1 VSEIKYR
8 VLRYAK
14 KLVDVPIEE
23 VAKIAAI
30 LVREGGLSSD
40 EKNPLVVATVKAFEL
55 LEIAY
60 YGKQGLADK
69 GSYEAGLAEFVEG
82 RRTYDEFLAAV
93 ASLPEWEPKYDE
105 HGQPLPEPFDD
116 ALKMLIPLPGSSGEK
131 AKDERMVRFRAWLSD
146 FYSKQE
152 PDSDKRLVLVGSM
165 IEEMKQKGIP
175 PGLLTKAIFFY
186 PSWWETRLREQK
198 SAAGKKGQ
206 EVKQAQ
212 VGSSEDATNAKSE
225 TTVRD
230 SEEKIEEN
238 QK

>member
-1 VSEIKYR
+1 MSEIKYR

-30 LVREGGLSSD
+30 LVRETDLSGD
-40 EKNPLVVATVKAFEL
+40 EENPLVVATAKAFEL

-60 YGKQGLADK
+60 CGKQGLADND
-69 GSYEAGLAEFVEG
+69 SYEAGLAEFVEG
-82 RRTYDEFLAAV
+82 KRTDDKFLAAV
-93 ASLPEWEPKYDE
+93 VSLPEWKPKYDE

-116 ALKMLIPLPGSSGEK
+116 ALKMLIPLPGSSGER

-146 FYSKQE
+146 FYSEQE
-152 PDSDKRLVLVGSM
+152 PDPDKRLVLVGSM

-175 PGLLTKAIFFY
+175 PGLLTKAILFY

-212 VGSSEDATNAKSE
+212 MGPSEEARNAKSE
-225 TTVRD
+225 TPERD
-230 SEEKIEEN
+230 SEEKTER
-238 QK
+238 QG